1 MGWIFD
7 VVINQKFDIGIMI
20 IIMLNMLIMVF
31 EYYKQF
37 QMFMIILNYVNMLF
51 IIIFMVE
58 CVLKFIGLRY
68 FYFKFLWN
76 IFDFVVVVFL
86 ILGKNNIYF
95 VFYYCFVEFFNK
107 LCQFFCILV
116 YFQKYEYMLDKVMI
130 LILFLQSFFVNRSFI
145 FCK

>member
-1 MGWIFD
+1 
-7 VVINQKFDIGIMI
+7 
-20 IIMLNMLIMVF
+20 
-31 EYYKQF
+31 
-37 QMFMIILNYVNMLF
+37 MFMIILNYVNMLF

-95 VFYYCFVEFFNK
+95 VFYYCFVEFF
-107 LCQFFCILV
+107 
-116 YFQKYEYMLDKVMI
+116 
-130 LILFLQSFFVNRSFI
+130 
-145 FCK
+145 